1 MILAFFVP
9 RRGSLKVMGALIQAA
24 LDRRHE
30 VVLLWHPAEAKPG
43 ERILPKDLESWPGAR
58 AIAFDPR
65 APLPP
70 ILAAQSAQALVA
82 TSLYSTFEAFG
93 RTVDLPA
100 LGQAGVRTFSID
112 YVLDTVTSSPEGY
125 RAVDVTFYT
134 SEYQRR
140 LHWRVQAE
148 GFARV
153 GAPDELARRSAVCGS
168 PMLDQLAVVDRAAVR
183 KRYGLD
189 DGRPV
194 VVFMSLK
201 MGVPDPWRRLVW
213 GREWR
218 GLRAIRA
225 ASTGHAEWV
234 PTILRTHGYRDL
246 MDALARFCARH
257 GAALVVKSRRKNYDP
272 SFLSRYADVFLT
284 DETVYP
290 YTSMELIAI
299 ANLCVHFQSGAV
311 IEAAFAGIPSLSV
324 IVSQTHLHAYPG
336 HDEIYGLAPE
346 SLQNYG
352 GVVWPV
358 RPEEAIARLE
368 RASLADFGIDRAARA
383 GYVRR
388 FLEFDDTASSD
399 RVLDVIERAVRG

>member
-1 MILAFFVP
+1 
-9 RRGSLKVMGALIQAA
+9 
-24 LDRRHE
+24 
-30 VVLLWHPAEAKPG
+30 
-43 ERILPKDLESWPGAR
+43 
-58 AIAFDPR
+58 
-65 APLPP
+65 
-70 ILAAQSAQALVA
+70 
-82 TSLYSTFEAFG
+82 
-93 RTVDLPA
+93 
-100 LGQAGVRTFSID
+100 
-112 YVLDTVTSSPEGY
+112 
-125 RAVDVTFYT
+125 
-134 SEYQRR
+134 
-140 LHWRVQAE
+140 
-148 GFARV
+148 
-153 GAPDELARRSAVCGS
+153 
-168 PMLDQLAVVDRAAVR
+168 VR

-218 GLRAIRA
+218 GLRAMRA
-225 ASTGHAEWV
+225 ALTGHAEWV

-311 IEAAFAGIPSLSV
+311 IEAAFAGVPSLSV